1 MWCSCLACWT
11 LVVPSVQ
18 GHGLPLPQELWP
30 YQESFFEPL
39 VAGDQKA
46 SLASLSS
53 YLCQFRHL
61 EGSLAWGPSLLFRH
75 QAHRGAPL
83 VGVLL
88 CRMAHQSLKG
98 APWWGSTPQFSVS
111 GIWWASLSIV
121 QLQML
126 VCGEREAM
134 VMAPPPTRDSAVSP
148 CFHGCL
154 AFLHW
159 HFPPQSPPS
168 YPLYLSLWSQ

>member
-1 MWCSCLACWT
+1 MTFSACGSSAPVRVEHEGGVAASLVGT

-61 EGSLAWGPSLLFRH
+61 EGSLA
-75 QAHRGAPL
+75 
-83 VGVLL
+83 
-88 CRMAHQSLKG
+88 
-98 APWWGSTPQFSVS
+98 
-111 GIWWASLSIV
+111 
-121 QLQML
+121 
-126 VCGEREAM
+126 
-134 VMAPPPTRDSAVSP
+134 
-148 CFHGCL
+148 
-154 AFLHW
+154 
-159 HFPPQSPPS
+159 
-168 YPLYLSLWSQ
+168 